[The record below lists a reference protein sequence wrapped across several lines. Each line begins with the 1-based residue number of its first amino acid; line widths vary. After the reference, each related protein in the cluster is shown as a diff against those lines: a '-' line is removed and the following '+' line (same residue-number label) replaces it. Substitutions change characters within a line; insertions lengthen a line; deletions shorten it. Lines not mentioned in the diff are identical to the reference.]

1 MGTEQL
7 NVKLQR
13 IASIKSTSEWK
24 RNITVNLTE
33 QIFYDLYKDY
43 CKGTQFD
50 PEFIKVVGKNIDN
63 IIEHIK
69 ELSNSQ
75 FKQLI
80 TRHVIIFNSD
90 FRIYAR

>member
-43 CKGTQFD
+43 CKGT
-50 PEFIKVVGKNIDN
+50 
-63 IIEHIK
+63 
-69 ELSNSQ
+69 
-75 FKQLI
+75 
-80 TRHVIIFNSD
+80 
-90 FRIYAR
+90 